1 MSLNK
6 VMLIGNVGQAPDVNQ
21 TDKGKVAT
29 FNLGITERYRSQD
42 GERKENTE
50 WIKIVAWRN
59 TAEII
64 EKYVAKGSQLYVE
77 GKIRTRSW
85 SDNDG
90 NKRYV
95 TEVIADSVQMLG
107 RKENGQQNAPQQTV
121 PQHTT
126 PIVDGVVEPQDD
138 DLSF

>member
-1 MSLNK
+1 M
-6 VMLIGNVGQAPDVNQ
+6 G
-21 TDKGKVAT
+21 
-29 FNLGITERYRSQD
+29 
-42 GERKENTE
+42 KENTE

-107 RKENGQQNAPQQTV
+107 RKENGQQVAPQQTV

-138 DLSF
+138 DLPF